1 MGSYFCSRR
10 QTMTM
15 PLASL
20 EASRLSSQ
28 LKLTSSTGALWPCS
42 LLTAAFAAR
51 STSKKCTHMSSLP
64 VTAQRRRSSSP
75 SEHEATCVGATQKEE
90 TEVCE
95 VLRDFWPRW
104 EAANLDQKSLGSFY
118 QGSRARVLRRK
129 SLGRKVSRLLGKW
142 DGGHLYSKCKFS
154 ESEVNGSRERS

>member
-1 MGSYFCSRR
+1 MGRWDSGRADISYFCSRL

-42 LLTAAFAAR
+42 LLTAALAAR

-64 VTAQRRRSSSP
+64 VTAQGRGEALRRHRRGPLGALRVTPLGCLRCCRVSVQGVRSCGWGLGGGPSLDGRSP
-75 SEHEATCVGATQKEE
+75 SCFGSVFRGSLSSLWLVGGA
-90 TEVCE
+90 
-95 VLRDFWPRW
+95 P
-104 EAANLDQKSLGSFY
+104 
-118 QGSRARVLRRK
+118 
-129 SLGRKVSRLLGKW
+129 VS
-142 DGGHLYSKCKFS
+142 
-154 ESEVNGSRERS
+154 

>member
-1 MGSYFCSRR
+1 MADVHKRLLNESISESMHEGMNEEVNPIPSWVLELPSPPSHPQKTWEPAIGTTTGTLFTNTRLGPEAGGKVDGARLEVSYFCSRL

-42 LLTAAFAAR
+42 LLTAALAAR

-64 VTAQRRRSSSP
+64 VTAQMR
-75 SEHEATCVGATQKEE
+75 EDHQ
-90 TEVCE
+90 E
-95 VLRDFWPRW
+95 VLQ
-104 EAANLDQKSLGSFY
+104 EAAG
-118 QGSRARVLRRK
+118 
-129 SLGRKVSRLLGKW
+129 
-142 DGGHLYSKCKFS
+142 
-154 ESEVNGSRERS
+154 